1 MKKTKKCGTKKRKSV
16 ELSPM
21 SAMKRQEDVRFDD
34 MLLAMAR
41 QHSDGVDSLLDTFFG
56 FLRRKTDFFVG
67 GAEGAA
73 GKAILRVAKTH
84 EDFARR
90 EMRESAKNA
99 SKRAEAKAK
108 QQAKVAAKKE
118 AAKKKKKA
126 AAAKAAA
133 LKAGP
138 VIEEL
143 PDDPAEDAAASASAA
158 PPSAPTDADAAAAS
172 ASTSSGDGDDD
183 DEEDTGPAPIGNGGR
198 TSKFVWAQTLADL
211 TVSVF
216 IPDVTRG
223 KDLEVV
229 IKPDSLKIVNKRE
242 GVTIVDG
249 PLHKRIKAVDSSW
262 YIDSETDDGKV
273 IIFELTKEDQMGWW
287 KCVMQGDAE
296 INTRKVQPENSKLSD
311 LDGETRQT
319 VEKMMYDQRQKA
331 AGKPTSDEQKK
342 QDVLKQFMASH
353 PEMDFSQAKIC

>member
-1 MKKTKKCGTKKRKSV
+1 
-16 ELSPM
+16 
-21 SAMKRQEDVRFDD
+21 MKRQEDVRFDD

-126 AAAKAAA
+126 AVAKAAA

-158 PPSAPTDADAAAAS
+158 PPTDAAAAS